1 MLDFA
6 GANAHLRI
14 EADLEVLPMRAHPA
28 IPGDSITQSRMKTT
42 GNFMH
47 NEKNYAGDHAR
58 WWGSALPSA
67 VCHLEQTVHCHETS
81 RRQRQPAC

>member
-28 IPGDSITQSRMKTT
+28 IPGDSITQSRMKAT

-47 NEKNYAGDHAR
+47 N
-58 WWGSALPSA
+58 
-67 VCHLEQTVHCHETS
+67 
-81 RRQRQPAC
+81 